1 MGKGRQVHE
10 CCQGLDKHSG
20 KEGSLLCTP
29 RLLGNREEMTDEIR
43 TKMEKMY
50 GNVKDEVGKDNYEKQ
65 VWSQSGRNGGMG
77 Q

>member
-1 MGKGRQVHE
+1 MGKDRQICE

-29 RLLGNREEMTDEIR
+29 RLLWNREEMTDER
-43 TKMEKMY
+43 KTKMEKTY
-50 GNVKDEVGKDNYEKQ
+50 GNVEDEVGKGNYEKQ
-65 VWSQSGRNGGMG
+65 VWSQSGRSGGMG